1 MFVMRLM
8 MRRGLVRLQPAL
20 MMTMLLTMILTV
32 MLTMTLAGSLS
43 GCALGADAESGQE
56 KSDTIVI
63 PASQDVY
70 ISMGENRVS
79 VFNQTDTLL
88 CAVDVA
94 EEKKSERTSY
104 PGAPAIQFDIS
115 GLNITDNDVAVL
127 VLKAASMQNQG
138 DPVLVALL
146 TIGSDWDESSDYTT
160 FLVNILPAWNIIKKN
175 DATAMSSNTDGDDI
189 FAFDV
194 SQKLKNAIKED
205 NGVKKDRRISFLLEA
220 ISNSSAR
227 ISFLPRESG
236 QGPYLMIMPYPSI
249 QAAAAVEPAEE
260 PAAQPDLAIN
270 SSQTADGPALLSQ
283 NESETKMQMQ
293 SDRAKG
299 MQPIPAVGA
308 TLMAGRSL
316 SNKSLD

>member
-1 MFVMRLM
+1 M
-8 MRRGLVRLQPAL
+8 MRRGLVLLQPTL
-20 MMTMLLTMILTV
+20 MLTLLLTSL
-32 MLTMTLAGSLS
+32 LAASLS
-43 GCALGADAESGQE
+43 GCALGAGEA
-56 KSDTIVI
+56 KSDMAVI

-79 VFNQTDTLL
+79 VFNQTETLL

-94 EEKKSERTSY
+94 EGNKSERASY

-115 GLNITDNDVAVL
+115 GLNITDDDVAVL

-194 SQKLKNAIKED
+194 SQKLKNAIKEG
-205 NGVKKDRRISFLLEA
+205 NGNKKDRKISFLLEA
-220 ISNSSAR
+220 ISNSSAQV
-227 ISFLPRESG
+227 SFLPRESG
-236 QGPYLMIMPYPSI
+236 QGPYLMIVPYPQTLSSDRNMLNSSI
-249 QAAAAVEPAEE
+249 QLE
-260 PAAQPDLAIN
+260 
-270 SSQTADGPALLSQ
+270 QTSEILRNMSDIGHMHDGKKL
-283 NESETKMQMQ
+283 
-293 SDRAKG
+293 
-299 MQPIPAVGA
+299 PI
-308 TLMAGRSL
+308 
-316 SNKSLD
+316 